1 VQHYYLSLLVKPF
14 KLNIVIDFKWF
25 ASNCHEIIG
34 LILLLIKIR
43 FSSKNVSALTQRQFR
58 RVNT

>member
-25 ASNCHEIIG
+25 DSNCMK
-34 LILLLIKIR
+34 LL
-43 FSSKNVSALTQRQFR
+43 A
-58 RVNT
+58 